1 MNNKDKR
8 RSSLTLGER
17 MMFLAGILFCL
28 VLITTAL
35 MSGLFARYC
44 STAEGRDTARV
55 AKFDVSSLLLPALA
69 EGKEQHQ
76 VDVVCAQAKEESGV
90 FQLTVTSD
98 SEVAV
103 QYALEITFD
112 SDIPD
117 GVSVTLDDTPVE
129 LEENSLAW
137 RKEAAGTFP
146 PGMGNT
152 KDHTLTFTMNWADS
166 NLVGNPG
173 EQVEQKTMVLDFTVE
188 VTAVQVD

>member
-69 EGKEQHQ
+69 EGKERHQ
-76 VDVVCAQAKEESGV
+76 VDVVCAQAEKESGT

-103 QYALEITFD
+103 RYDLQITFD
-112 SDIPD
+112 RPIPA
-117 GVSVTLDDTPVE
+117 GVSVTLDNTKVE

-152 KDHTLTFTMNWADS
+152 RTHNLTFTMDWAHS
-166 NLVGNPG
+166 NLVGSAG
-173 EQVEQKTMVLDFTVE
+173 EQDEQKTMTLDFTVD